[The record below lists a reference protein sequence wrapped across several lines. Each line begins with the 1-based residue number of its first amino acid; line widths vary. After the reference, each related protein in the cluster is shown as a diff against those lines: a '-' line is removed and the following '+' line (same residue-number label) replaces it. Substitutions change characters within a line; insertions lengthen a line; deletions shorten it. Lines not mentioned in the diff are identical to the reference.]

1 MTLIIFIIVL
11 GILVLVH
18 EFGHFWAAK
27 KQGIGVEEFGFG
39 FPPRLV
45 GLQRDPATG
54 KRKLIWGA
62 KETGKNEPTVY
73 SLNWIPFG
81 GFVRIKGESGEAAN
95 DPDSFV
101 AKSIGRR
108 ALVIAMGVIGNI
120 ILTAVLLSIGLYV
133 GMPQAIDE
141 SISSYAR
148 VSDRRIQALTILP
161 SSPAEQAGI
170 KAADEL
176 FKINGQEIASGQQ
189 FKDFVNQNVN
199 KEITVTIKRQDQ
211 PQDIIVTPIV
221 LKETGKGGIGVGLA
235 EVATVS
241 YPAWLAL
248 PKGIQMTG
256 YLLKAIV
263 VAFGVLLRDL
273 VLGKP
278 VTMDVAGP
286 VGIAVMTGEAARLGW
301 VYLLQF
307 VALLSANLAVI
318 NALPLPALDG
328 GRFLF
333 LLIEKFRGRP
343 VSRKVEV
350 LIHNT
355 GFVLLLLLVVLV
367 TYRDLARYSGPV
379 VQWASKLVQ

>member
-11 GILVLVH
+11 GILVFVH
-18 EFGHFWAAK
+18 ESGHFLAAK

-45 GLQRDPATG
+45 GLQRDSVTG
-54 KRKLIWGA
+54 KRRLVWGA
-62 KETGKNEPTVY
+62 KEIGKNEPTVY

-101 AKSIGRR
+101 SKSVGRR

-133 GMPQAIDE
+133 GMPQAIDDQ
-141 SISSYAR
+141 ISSYAR
-148 VSDRRIQALTILP
+148 VRDHRILALNVLP
-161 SSPAEQAGI
+161 DSPAEQAGI

-176 FKINGQEIASGQQ
+176 FKINGQEVASGQQ
-189 FKDFVNQNVN
+189 FKDFVNQNVS
-199 KEITVTIKRQDQ
+199 KEITVTIKRQGQ
-211 PQDIIVTPIV
+211 AQDIAVTPVV
-221 LKETGKGGIGVGLA
+221 LKETGKGGIGVGMA

-241 YPAWLAL
+241 YPAWLAV

-256 YLLKAIV
+256 YLTKAIV

-273 VLGKP
+273 VLGRP
-278 VTMDVAGP
+278 VAMDVAGP

-343 VSRKVEV
+343 VGHKVEAI
-350 LIHNT
+350 IHNT
-355 GFVLLLLLVVLV
+355 GFALLLLLVVLV
-367 TYRDLARYSGPV
+367 TYHDLARYSGPV